1 MQFMISICLLA
12 LTLSMNLKTLECV
25 QMVTA
30 IQGGKKKRNLNI
42 AWNPLLTVSCFVYSK
57 HLVSC
62 VPKMANSAI
71 VTSSA
76 SCLSFFT
83 SS

>member
-1 MQFMISICLLA
+1 MQLISICLLA

-30 IQGGKKKRNLNI
+30 IQEGKKRNLNI
-42 AWNPLLTVSCFVYSK
+42 AWNPLLTLSCFVYSK

-62 VPKMANSAI
+62 VPKMANSTI
-71 VTSSA
+71 VTNSA